1 MAATQFWHGFGG
13 GLYMAWFMPLA
24 LLTVFRPNLDYCS
37 ALEVV
42 RSRRKRK
49 LQQQDAASTGDR
61 NESSSL
67 PAA

>member
-1 MAATQFWHGFGG
+1 
-13 GLYMAWFMPLA
+13 MAWFMPLA

-42 RSRRKRK
+42 RSGRKRK
-49 LQQQDAASTGDR
+49 LQQLDAASMDDR
-61 NESSSL
+61 DVSSSL